1 MTRNL
6 FLNERITNL
15 SKMKK
20 VKFLMLVLAVGL
32 ATTSWAQTTV
42 TGVVLD
48 DLEVPLPGASILEKG
63 TTNGVVSDFDGNF
76 TIAVNDGNATLIISY
91 IGYKAKEILVN
102 DKETLRV
109 QLEQDAAQLDEVV
122 LVGYGGVKSKDVTGA
137 VKVIGAE
144 DFNKGVN
151 NAPGQLLQGKIAGVN
166 VTTGS
171 GEPGSAI
178 DINIRG
184 VNSIGS
190 SSNPLFVVDG
200 VPLDGGSSTGA
211 GLSGV
216 GGTSRPKNPLNFL
229 NPQDIESITVLKD
242 ASATAIYGTR
252 GSNGVVLIKT
262 KEGKVGKTKVTFSS
276 SRGFATVARDVDLL
290 SASEYREQ
298 TARLA
303 SIVERDPA
311 SYINAANADTDWQ
324 DEVYQTAQVSN
335 YNVGFSGGAGTTTY
349 NVSLGYQ
356 DQEGVVET
364 TGHESITGRLNIG
377 TSLLDD
383 RLKFRANITVADL
396 TDESQALGSVITGAL
411 RANPTAPVYA
421 GGEVTTRAGATD
433 NPKSFF
439 DLYRDRAE
447 SKRVL
452 ANFTTTYTIV
462 DGLDY
467 KLNLGYENSDTDRF
481 FRLFSNSIDGGDQGQ
496 DQVTQDSREDS
507 NVLIENFLTYT
518 KSYDSWN
525 FDVLAGHSYQT
536 FNNTSLRIQRFD
548 FSTREIDP
556 IFNLGVASQEGTT
569 IASGNTERKLQSFF
583 GRFNASFSDKYLVT
597 ASLRADG
604 SSVFGENNKY
614 GYFPAVGL
622 GWRIDQEEFLV
633 NSEVFSNLKLRLG
646 WGQTGNQAV
655 PVRVT
660 QAAFA
665 TSFDN
670 SFTFDGT
677 TVVNGVTT
685 TRTPNPD
692 LKWEVTEQYNVGMD
706 WAILNGKV
714 SGTFDYFKKN
724 TTDLFLEVSAPVPS
738 LASTIFIN
746 SEAEIINKGFEFA
759 INVNAVR
766 TEDFSLDFSGN
777 ISFLDNSINGLTT
790 DLFVGGISG
799 PGASGEF
806 SSIFTN
812 GESAGSFFLPRFQ
825 GFDGGG
831 AEIISDPEIVG
842 DALPNTIYGFNIN
855 ATYKSFDLALGFNGV
870 GGVDIFNNTAR
881 AYSSAASLGQNG
893 NNIFKEYLDV
903 NESPLIAPV
912 SSSRF
917 IEDGSFL
924 RLNNASLGWNIENNG
939 FLDTLR
945 LYVTGQNI
953 FVITDYTGYDPEI
966 NTGGGNVY
974 GVDFGG
980 YPRPQT
986 FILGVDLSF

>member
-1 MTRNL
+1 
-6 FLNERITNL
+6 
-15 SKMKK
+15 MKK
-20 VKFLMLVLAVGL
+20 LNFLMLALLFGFSSASL
-32 ATTSWAQTTV
+32 AQTTEV
-42 TGVVLD
+42 SGVVTD
-48 DLEVPLPGASILEKG
+48 DQNVPLAGASVLEKG
-63 TTNGVVSDFDGNF
+63 TTNGVVTDFDGNF
-76 TIAVNDGNATLIISY
+76 AISVDGSDVTLVISY
-91 IGYKAKEILVN
+91 IGFKTKEVLVSGN
-102 DKETLRV
+102 DTLSV
-109 QLEQDAAQLDEVV
+109 QLETDLAQLDEVV
-122 LVGYGGVKSKDVTGA
+122 LVGYGGVKSKDLTGA
-137 VKVIGAE
+137 VKVIGAK

-151 NAPGQLLQGKIAGVN
+151 NSPGQLLQGKIAGVN

-200 VPLDGGSSTGA
+200 VPLDGGSSTSD

-216 GGTSRPKNPLNFL
+216 GGTSRPKSPLNFL

-252 GSNGVVLIKT
+252 GANGVVLIKT

-276 SRGFATVARDVDLL
+276 SRGFATVARDVDVL

-303 SIVERDPA
+303 PIVGRDPA
-311 SYINAANADTDWQ
+311 SYIDAANADTDWQ

-335 YNVGFSGGAGTTTY
+335 YNLGFSGGAGSTTY
-349 NVSLGYQ
+349 NVSLGYL
-356 DQEGVVET
+356 DQEGVVAT
-364 TGHESITGRLNIG
+364 TGHESVTGRLNIG

-411 RANPTAPVYA
+411 RANPTAPVFA
-421 GGEVTTRAGATD
+421 GGEVSTRAGATD
-433 NPKSFF
+433 NPVSFF

-467 KLNLGYENSDTDRF
+467 KLNFGYENSDTDRF
-481 FRLFSNSIDGGDQGQ
+481 FRVFNNAIDGGDQGQ

-507 NVLIENFLTYT
+507 NILIENFLTYT
-518 KSYDSWN
+518 KSYDKWN

-536 FNNTSLRIQRFD
+536 FNNTSLRIQQFD

-556 IFNLGVASQEGTT
+556 IFNLGVAQGLPIVS
-569 IASGNTERKLQSFF
+569 SSNTERKLQSFF
-583 GRFNASFSDKYLVT
+583 GRVNANFLDKYLIT

-604 SSVFGENNKY
+604 SSVFGDNNKY

-622 GWRIDQEEFLV
+622 GWRIDQEEFLA

-646 WGQTGNQAV
+646 WGRTGNQAV

-660 QAAFA
+660 QASFD

-677 TVVNGVTT
+677 TVINGVTT

-692 LKWEVTEQYNVGMD
+692 LKWEVTEQYNVGID

-714 SGTFDYFKKN
+714 SGTFDYFYKN
-724 TTDLFLEVSAPVPS
+724 TTDLFLEVSAPVPA

-759 INVNAVR
+759 LNVNAVR

-790 DLFVGGISG
+790 DLFVGNISG

-825 GFDGGG
+825 GFDGDG

-842 DALPNTIYGFNIN
+842 DALPNTIYGLNIN

-893 NNIFKEYLDV
+893 NNIFREYLDV
-903 NESPLIAPV
+903 NESPLFAPV

-917 IEDGSFL
+917 IEDGSFF
-924 RLNNASLGWNIENNG
+924 RLNNATLGWNIENNG

-945 LYVTGQNI
+945 VYVTGQNI
-953 FVITDYTGYDPEI
+953 FVLTDYSGYDPEI
-966 NTGGGNVY
+966 NTGGRNVY

-986 FILGVDLSF
+986 FILGLDLSF

>member
-1 MTRNL
+1 
-6 FLNERITNL
+6 
-15 SKMKK
+15 MKK
-20 VKFLMLVLAVGL
+20 IKLLMTIMVLGVSFV
-32 ATTSWAQTTV
+32 SWAQTQI

-48 DLEVPLPGASILEKG
+48 EANVPLPGASVLEKG

-76 TIAVNDGNATLIISY
+76 SISVSEDGATLVVSY
-91 IGYKAKEILVN
+91 IGYETQEIAL
-102 DKETLRV
+102 DGSSIYSI
-109 QLEQDAAQLDEVV
+109 QLATSSTSLDEVV

-252 GSNGVVLIKT
+252 GANGVVLIKT

-303 SIVERDPA
+303 PIVGRDPA
-311 SYINAANADTDWQ
+311 SYIDEANADTDWQ
-324 DEVYQTAQVSN
+324 DEIYRTAQVGN
-335 YNVGFSGGAGTTTY
+335 YNLGFSGGAGSTTY
-349 NVSLGYQ
+349 NVSLSYL

-364 TGHESITGRLNIG
+364 TGHESVTGRINIG
-377 TSLLDD
+377 TSVLDD
-383 RLKFRANITVADL
+383 RLRFRANITVADL

-411 RANPTAPVYA
+411 RANPTSAVYGA
-421 GGEVTTRAGATD
+421 DGNVTTRAGATD
-433 NPKSFF
+433 NPVSFF

-452 ANFTTTYTIV
+452 ANFTTTYTII

-467 KLNLGYENSDTDRF
+467 KLNLGFENSDTDRF
-481 FRLFSNSIDGGDQGQ
+481 FRLFNNSVDGGDQGQ
-496 DQVTQDSREDS
+496 DQVTQDSREDT

-518 KSYDSWN
+518 KSYDKWN

-536 FNNTSLRIQRFD
+536 FNNTGLRIQRFD

-556 IFNLGVASQEGTT
+556 IFNLGVASQEGTV
-569 IASGNTERKLQSFF
+569 ISSSDTERKLQSFF
-583 GRFNASFSDKYLVT
+583 GRFNASFLDRYLVT

-604 SSVFGENNKY
+604 SSVFGENNRY
-614 GYFPAVGL
+614 GYFPALAL
-622 GWRIDQEEFLV
+622 GWRIDQEDFLV
-633 NSEVFSNLKLRLG
+633 DSEVFSNLKLRLG

-660 QAAFA
+660 QASFD
-665 TSFDN
+665 TSFND

-692 LKWEVTEQYNVGMD
+692 LKWEVTEQYNIGLD

-714 SGTFDYFKKN
+714 SGTMDYFHKN
-724 TTDLFLEVSAPVPS
+724 TTDLFLEVSAPVPA
-738 LASTIFIN
+738 LASTIFVN

-759 INVNAVR
+759 LNVNAVR

-777 ISFLDNSINGLTT
+777 ISFLDNSIEGLAT
-790 DLFVGGISG
+790 DIFVGGISG

-825 GFDGGG
+825 GYDADGV
-831 AEIISDPEIVG
+831 EIVSDPEIVG
-842 DALPNTIYGFNIN
+842 DALPNTIYGLNIN
-855 ATYKSFDLALGFNGV
+855 AAYKSFDLSLGFNGV

-893 NNIFKEYLDV
+893 NNIFTEYLDV
-903 NESPLIAPV
+903 EESPLVAPI

-917 IEDGSFL
+917 IEDGSFF
-924 RLNNASLGWNIENNG
+924 RLNNATLGWNIEENG

-953 FVITDYTGYDPEI
+953 FVITDYSGYDPEI

-986 FILGVDLSF
+986 FMFGVDLSF

>member
-1 MTRNL
+1 
-6 FLNERITNL
+6 
-15 SKMKK
+15 MKK
-20 VKFLMLVLAVGL
+20 FKRTMLVLFMGIA
-32 ATTSWAQTTV
+32 AISWAQTDV

-48 DLEVPLPGASILEKG
+48 DQNVPLPGANVVEKG
-63 TTNGVVSDFDGNF
+63 TTNGVVTDFDGNF
-76 TIAVNDGNATLIISY
+76 SITVEDDNAVLVVSY
-91 IGYKAKEILVN
+91 IGYETKEIVL
-102 DKETLRV
+102 DESLTYSV
-109 QLEQDAAQLDEVV
+109 QLTSSSTNLEEVV

-200 VPLDGGSSTGA
+200 VPLDGGSSTSA

-229 NPQDIESITVLKD
+229 NPQDIESITILKD

-252 GSNGVVLIKT
+252 ASNGVVLIKT

-303 SIVERDPA
+303 PIVERDPA
-311 SYINAANADTDWQ
+311 SYINPANADTDWQ
-324 DEVYQTAQVSN
+324 DEVYQTAQIGN
-335 YNVGFSGGAGTTTY
+335 YNVGFSGGAGSTTY
-349 NVSLGYQ
+349 NVSLGYL

-383 RLKFRANITVADL
+383 RLKFRANLTVADL

-411 RANPTAPVYA
+411 RANPTAPVFA

-433 NPKSFF
+433 NPVSFF

-462 DGLDY
+462 DGFDY

-481 FRLFSNSIDGGDQGQ
+481 FRLFSNSLDGGDQAQ

-518 KSYDSWN
+518 KSYDTWN
-525 FDVLAGHSYQT
+525 FDFLAGHSYQT
-536 FNNTSLRIQRFD
+536 FNNTGLRIQRFN
-548 FSTREIDP
+548 FSTTEIDP

-569 IASGNTERKLQSFF
+569 IASGNSERKLQSFF
-583 GRFNASFSDKYLVT
+583 GRFNTSFSDKYMLT

-622 GWRIDQEEFLV
+622 GWRIDQEEFLA

-660 QAAFA
+660 QASFD

-692 LKWEVTEQYNVGMD
+692 LKWEVTEQYNAGLD

-714 SGTFDYFKKN
+714 SGTFDYFYKN
-724 TTDLFLEVSAPVPS
+724 TTDLFLEVSAPVPA

-759 INVNAVR
+759 LSVNAAR

-777 ISFLDNSINGLTT
+777 ISFLDNSIDGLST

-806 SSIFTN
+806 SSIYTN

-825 GFDGGG
+825 GFDGDGI
-831 AEIISDPEIVG
+831 EIISDPEIVG
-842 DALPNTIYGFNIN
+842 DALPNTIYGLNIN
-855 ATYKSFDLALGFNGV
+855 TTYKSFDLALGFNGV

-903 NESPLIAPV
+903 DESPLVAPV
-912 SSSRF
+912 STSRF

-924 RLNNASLGWNIENNG
+924 RLNNATLGWNIEENG

-945 LYVTGQNI
+945 VYITGQNI
-953 FVITDYTGYDPEI
+953 FVITDYSGYDPEI

-986 FILGVDLSF
+986 FIFGLDLSF

>member
-1 MTRNL
+1 MKLKLLMIL
-6 FLNERITNL
+6 FFGA
-15 SKMKK
+15 SS
-20 VKFLMLVLAVGL
+20 LAL
-32 ATTSWAQTTV
+32 AQTDV
-42 TGVVLD
+42 SGVVVD
-48 DLEVPLPGASILEKG
+48 DANVPLPGANVLEKG
-63 TTNGVVSDFDGNF
+63 TSNGVQTDFDGNF
-76 TIAVNDGNATLIISY
+76 SISVANNNAILVISY
-91 IGYKAKEILVN
+91 IGYKAQEISVN
-102 DKETLRV
+102 GNNNPRV
-109 QLEQDAAQLDEVV
+109 QLVPDLNELDEVV
-122 LVGYGGVKSKDVTGA
+122 LVGYGGIKSKDVTGA

-151 NAPGQLLQGKIAGVN
+151 TAPGQLLQGKIAGVN

-200 VPLDGGSSTGA
+200 VPLDGGSSTA
-211 GLSGV
+211 VGLPGV

-252 GSNGVVLIKT
+252 GANGVILIET
-262 KEGKVGKTKVTFSS
+262 KQGKVGKTKVTFSS
-276 SRGFATVARDVDLL
+276 TRGFATVARDVDLL
-290 SASEYREQ
+290 NASEYREQ

-303 SIVERDPA
+303 SQIDGREAD
-311 SYINAANADTDWQ
+311 SYIDAANANTDWQ
-324 DEVYQTAQVSN
+324 DEIYRTAQVSN
-335 YNVGFSGGAGTTTY
+335 YNLGFSGGAGNTNY
-349 NVSLGYQ
+349 NVSLGYL

-364 TGHESITGRLNIG
+364 TGHESVTGRVNVG

-383 RLKFRANITVADL
+383 RLKFRANLTVANL

-411 RANPTAPVYA
+411 RANPTAAVYN
-421 GGEVTTRAGATD
+421 GNGEVSPRAGATD
-433 NPKSFF
+433 NPVSFF

-452 ANFTTTYTIV
+452 ANFTTTYTIL

-481 FRLFSNSIDGGDQGQ
+481 FRVFSNSIDGGDQGQ
-496 DQVTQDSREDS
+496 DQVTQDSRQDS

-518 KSYDSWN
+518 KTYDTWN

-536 FNNTSLRIQRFD
+536 FNNTGLRIQRYD

-569 IASGNTERKLQSFF
+569 ISSGNIDRKLQSFF
-583 GRFNASFSDKYLVT
+583 GRFNASFLDKYLVT
-597 ASLRADG
+597 ASFRADG
-604 SSVFGENNKY
+604 SSVFGDNNKY

-622 GWRIDQEEFLV
+622 GWRIDQEEFLAD
-633 NSEVFSNLKLRLG
+633 SELFSNLKLRLG

-660 QAAFA
+660 QASFA
-665 TSFDN
+665 TSFND
-670 SFTFDGT
+670 SYTFNGT
-677 TVVNGVTT
+677 TVVNGVST

-692 LKWEVTEQYNVGMD
+692 LKWEVTEQYNAGLD

-714 SGTFDYFKKN
+714 SGTFDYFYKN
-724 TTDLFLEVSAPVPS
+724 TTDLFLEVSAPVPA
-738 LASTIFIN
+738 LASTIYIN
-746 SEAEIINKGFEFA
+746 SDAEIINKGFEFA
-759 INVNAVR
+759 LNVNAAR

-777 ISFLDNSINGLTT
+777 ISFIDNSINGLAT
-790 DLFVGGISG
+790 DLFVGTIFG

-812 GESAGSFFLPRFQ
+812 GQSAGSFFLPRFE
-825 GFDGGG
+825 GFDGAGQ
-831 AEIISDPEIVG
+831 EIVTDPQIVG

-855 ATYKSFDLALGFNGV
+855 AAYKNFDLGLGFNGV
-870 GGVDIFNNTAR
+870 SGVDIFNNTAR

-912 SSSRF
+912 SSSRY

-924 RLNNASLGWNIENNG
+924 RLNNATLGWNIENNG
-939 FLDTLR
+939 FLDLLR
-945 LYVTGQNI
+945 VYVTGQNI
-953 FVITDYTGYDPEI
+953 FVITDYSGYDPEI

>member
-1 MTRNL
+1 
-6 FLNERITNL
+6 
-15 SKMKK
+15 MKK
-20 VKFLMLVLAVGL
+20 LKILMTLLALGV
-32 ATTSWAQTTV
+32 ASVSFAQTQIN
-42 TGVVLD
+42 GVVLD
-48 DLEVPLPGASILEKG
+48 ETDAPLPGASVLEKG

-76 TIAVNDGNATLIISY
+76 TITVNDDASTLVISY
-91 IGYKAKEILVN
+91 IGYETKEIVL
-102 DKETLRV
+102 DGSSTYSV
-109 QLEQDAAQLDEVV
+109 QLITSSTNLDEVV
-122 LVGYGGVKSKDVTGA
+122 LVGYGGIKSKDVTGA
-137 VKVIGAE
+137 VKVVGAE

-252 GSNGVVLIKT
+252 GANGVILIKT

-276 SRGFATVARDVDLL
+276 SRGFATVARDVDVL
-290 SASEYREQ
+290 SAAEYREQ

-311 SYINAANADTDWQ
+311 SYIDGANTNTDWQ
-324 DEVYQTAQVSN
+324 DEIYRTAQVGN
-335 YNVGFSGGAGTTTY
+335 YNLGFSGGAGTTTY
-349 NVSLGYQ
+349 NVSLGYL

-411 RANPTAPVYA
+411 RANPTSPVFA

-433 NPKSFF
+433 NPVSFF

-462 DGLDY
+462 KGLDY
-467 KLNLGYENSDTDRF
+467 KLNFGYENSDTDRF
-481 FRLFSNSIDGGDQGQ
+481 FRLFNNSVDGGDQGQ
-496 DQVTQDSREDS
+496 DQVTQDSREDT

-518 KSYDSWN
+518 KSYDKWN

-536 FNNTSLRIQRFD
+536 FNNTGLRIQQFD

-556 IFNLGVASQEGTT
+556 IFNLGVAQGTPIIST
-569 IASGNTERKLQSFF
+569 SNTERKLQSFF

-604 SSVFGENNKY
+604 SSVFGDNNKY

-622 GWRIDQEEFLV
+622 GWRIDQEQFLA

-660 QAAFA
+660 QASFE

-692 LKWEVTEQYNVGMD
+692 LKWEVTEQYNVGLD

-714 SGTFDYFKKN
+714 SGTFDYFHKN
-724 TTDLFLEVSAPVPS
+724 TTDLFLEVSAPVPA

-746 SEAEIINKGFEFA
+746 SDAEIINKGFEFA
-759 INVNAVR
+759 LNVNAAR

-825 GFDGGG
+825 GYDGDGV
-831 AEIISDPEIVG
+831 EIISDPEIVG
-842 DALPNTIYGFNIN
+842 DALPNTIFGLNIN
-855 ATYKSFDLALGFNGV
+855 TRYKSFDLALGFNGV
-870 GGVDIFNNTAR
+870 SGVDIFNNTAR

-893 NNIFKEYLDV
+893 NNIFREYLDV
-903 NESPLIAPV
+903 NESPLVAPV

-917 IEDGSFL
+917 IEDGSFF
-924 RLNNASLGWNIENNG
+924 RLNNATLGWNVENNG

-945 LYVTGQNI
+945 VYVTGQNI
-953 FVITDYTGYDPEI
+953 FVITDYSGYDPEI

-986 FILGVDLSF
+986 FILGLDLSF

>member
-1 MTRNL
+1 MVL
-6 FLNERITNL
+6 LALGL
-15 SKMKK
+15 ST
-20 VKFLMLVLAVGL
+20 G
-32 ATTSWAQTTV
+32 SWAQKQV

-48 DLEVPLPGASILEKG
+48 EDNVPLPGASVLEKG
-63 TTNGVVSDFDGNF
+63 TNNGVVSDFDGNF
-76 TIAVNDGNATLIISY
+76 AISVSEDNATLVVSY
-91 IGYKAKEILVN
+91 IGY
-102 DKETLRV
+102 ETQEVSLNGSSNYSIQLRTSSTN
-109 QLEQDAAQLDEVV
+109 LEEVV
-122 LVGYGGVKSKDVTGA
+122 LVGYGGKKSKDVTGA

-144 DFNKGVN
+144 EFNKGVN
-151 NAPGQLLQGKIAGVN
+151 TAPGQLLQGKIAGVN

-200 VPLDGGSSTGA
+200 VPLDGGSSTSA

-252 GSNGVVLIKT
+252 GANGVVLIKT

-276 SRGFATVARDVDLL
+276 SRGFATVAREVDLL
-290 SASEYREQ
+290 SANEYREQ

-303 SIVERDPA
+303 PIVERDAA
-311 SYINAANADTDWQ
+311 SYIDGANTTTDWQ

-335 YNVGFSGGAGTTTY
+335 YNLGFSGGAGTTTY
-349 NVSLGYQ
+349 NVSLGYL

-383 RLKFRANITVADL
+383 RLKFRANLTVADL

-411 RANPTAPVYA
+411 RANPTSPVYA

-452 ANFTTTYTIV
+452 ANFSTTYTIV

-481 FRLFSNSIDGGDQGQ
+481 FRLFSNAIDGGDQGQ

-518 KSYDSWN
+518 KSNDTWN

-536 FNNTSLRIQRFD
+536 FNNTALRIQRFD

-569 IASGNTERKLQSFF
+569 ISSANTERKLQSFF
-583 GRFNASFSDKYLVT
+583 GRFNASILDKYLLT

-604 SSVFGENNKY
+604 SSVFGENNRY
-614 GYFPAVGL
+614 GYFPAVAL
-622 GWRIDQEEFLV
+622 GWRIDQEGFLE

-660 QAAFA
+660 QASFE

-692 LKWEVTEQYNVGMD
+692 LKWEVTEQFNAGLD
-706 WAILNGKV
+706 WAVLNGRV
-714 SGTFDYFKKN
+714 SGTFDYFYKN
-724 TTDLFLEVSAPVPS
+724 TTDLFLEVSAPVPA

-759 INVNAVR
+759 LNVNAAR

-777 ISFLDNSINGLTT
+777 ISFIDNTINGLTT
-790 DLFVGGISG
+790 DLFVGNISG

-825 GFDGGG
+825 GFDGEG

-842 DALPNTIYGFNIN
+842 DALPNTIYGLNIN
-855 ATYKSFDLALGFNGV
+855 ATYKSFDLGLNFNGV
-870 GGVDIFNNTAR
+870 SGVDIFNNTAR

-893 NNIFKEYLDV
+893 NNIFKAYLDV
-903 NESPLIAPV
+903 NESPLFAPV

-917 IEDGSFL
+917 IEDGSFF
-924 RLNNASLGWNIENNG
+924 RLNNATLGWNIEKNG

-945 LYVTGQNI
+945 VYITGQNI

-986 FILGVDLSF
+986 FTLGLDLSF

>member
-1 MTRNL
+1 
-6 FLNERITNL
+6 
-15 SKMKK
+15 MKK
-20 VKFLMLVLAVGL
+20 LKLLLALLVMGVSTA
-32 ATTSWAQTTV
+32 SWAQAQV
-42 TGVVLD
+42 TGIVVD
-48 DLEVPLPGASILEKG
+48 NANVPLPGANVVEKG
-63 TTNGVVSDFDGNF
+63 TTNGVVTDFDGNF
-76 TIAVNDGNATLIISY
+76 AISVNDSNATLVVSY
-91 IGYKAKEILVN
+91 IGFETSEIVL
-102 DKETLRV
+102 DGSSSYTV
-109 QLEQDAAQLDEVV
+109 QLTSSSTGLDEVV
-122 LVGYGGVKSKDVTGA
+122 VIGYGGVKSKDLTGS

-144 DFNKGVN
+144 DFNKGISN
-151 NAPGQLLQGKIAGVN
+151 SPGQLLQGKIAGVN

-171 GEPGSAI
+171 GEPGSAV

-200 VPLDGGSSTGA
+200 VPLDGGSSTTD

-216 GGTSRPKNPLNFL
+216 GGTSRPKSPLNFL
-229 NPQDIESITVLKD
+229 NPQDIESITILKD

-252 GSNGVVLIKT
+252 ASNGVVLIQT
-262 KEGKVGKTKVTFSS
+262 KKGKIGKPKVTFSS
-276 SRGFATVARDVDLL
+276 SRGFATVARDVDVL

-303 SIVERDPA
+303 PILGRDPA
-311 SYINAANADTDWQ
+311 SYIDAANADTDWQ
-324 DEVYQTAQVSN
+324 DEVYQTAQISN
-335 YNVGFSGGAGTTTY
+335 YNLGFSGGAGTTTY
-349 NVSLGYQ
+349 NISLGYL
-356 DQEGVVET
+356 DQEGVVQT
-364 TGHESITGRLNIG
+364 TGHESVTGRINIG

-383 RLKFRANITVADL
+383 RLKFRANLAVADL

-411 RANPTAPVYA
+411 RANPTAAVFGA
-421 GGEVTTRAGATD
+421 EGEVTTRAGATD
-433 NPKSFF
+433 NPVSFF

-447 SKRVL
+447 SKKVL
-452 ANFTTTYTIV
+452 ANFTTTYTII

-467 KLNLGYENSDTDRF
+467 KLNFGYENSDTDRF
-481 FRLFSNSIDGGDQGQ
+481 FRLFNNSVDGGDQGQ

-507 NVLIENFLTYT
+507 NILIENFLTYA
-518 KSYDSWN
+518 KSYDKWN

-536 FNNTSLRIQRFD
+536 FNNTSLRIQQFD

-556 IFNLGVASQEGTT
+556 IFNLGIAQGTPI
-569 IASGNTERKLQSFF
+569 IATSNTERKLQSFF
-583 GRFNASFSDKYLVT
+583 ARVNTNFLDRYLIT

-604 SSVFGENNKY
+604 SSVFGDNNKY

-622 GWRIDQEEFLV
+622 GWKINEEEFLAD
-633 NSEVFSNLKLRLG
+633 SEVFSNLKLRLG

-660 QAAFA
+660 QASFD

-677 TVVNGVTT
+677 TVINGVTT

-692 LKWEVTEQYNVGMD
+692 LKWEVTEQYNVGLD

-714 SGTFDYFKKN
+714 SGTFDYFNKS

-738 LASTIFIN
+738 LVGTIFIN

-759 INVNAVR
+759 LNVNAIR
-766 TEDFSLDFSGN
+766 TDDFSLDFSGN
-777 ISFLDNSINGLTT
+777 ISFLDNTIEGLTT
-790 DLFVGGISG
+790 DLFVGNING
-799 PGASGEF
+799 PGASGEN

-825 GFDGGG
+825 GFDSDGV
-831 AEIISDPEIVG
+831 EIISDPEIVG
-842 DALPNTIYGFNIN
+842 DALPDTVYGFNIN
-855 ATYKSFDLALGFNGV
+855 ASYKSFDLALGFNGV
-870 GGVDIFNNTAR
+870 GGIDIFNNTAR

-893 NNIFKEYLDV
+893 NNIFREYLDV
-903 NESPLIAPV
+903 NESPLVAPV
-912 SSSRF
+912 SSSRYV
-917 IEDGSFL
+917 EDGSFF
-924 RLNNASLGWNIENNG
+924 RLNNATLGWNIENNG

-945 LYVTGQNI
+945 VYVTGQNI

-966 NTGGGNVY
+966 NTGGENVY

-986 FILGVDLSF
+986 FMFGLDLSF

>member
-1 MTRNL
+1 
-6 FLNERITNL
+6 
-15 SKMKK
+15 MKLK
-20 VKFLMLVLAVGL
+20 LLLLLACTVSFASL
-32 ATTSWAQTTV
+32 AQTQI
-42 TGVVLD
+42 TGSVLD
-48 DLEVPLPGASILEKG
+48 ESNAPLPGANVQEKG
-63 TTNGVVSDFDGNF
+63 TTNGVVTDFDGNF
-76 TIAVNDGNATLIISY
+76 NIAVSDGNATLIISY
-91 IGYKAKEILVN
+91 VGFETKEL
-102 DKETLRV
+102 TLDGSSSYTV
-109 QLEQDAAQLDEVV
+109 QLLPSSTGLDEVV

-200 VPLDGGSSTGA
+200 VPLDGGSSTDE
-211 GLSGV
+211 GLTGV
-216 GGTSRPKNPLNFL
+216 GGVSRPKNPLNFL

-252 GSNGVVLIKT
+252 GANGVVLIKT
-262 KEGKVGKTKVTFSS
+262 KEGKAGKTKVTFSTS
-276 SRGFATVARDVDLL
+276 AGFATVARDVDLL

-303 SIVERDPA
+303 SIVGREPA
-311 SYINAANADTDWQ
+311 SYIDSENTDTDWQ
-324 DEVYQTAQVSN
+324 DEIYRTAHVQN
-335 YNVGFSGGAGTTTY
+335 YNLGLSGGAGSTTY
-349 NVSLGYQ
+349 NVSLGYL
-356 DQEGVVET
+356 DQEGVVKT
-364 TGHESITGRLNIG
+364 TGHESVTGRINVG
-377 TSLLDD
+377 TSVLDD
-383 RLKFRANITVADL
+383 RLKFRVNLTVADL

-411 RANPTAPVYA
+411 RANPTSPVF
-421 GGEVTTRAGATD
+421 GGDGEVTTRAGATD
-433 NPKSFF
+433 NPVSFF

-447 SKRVL
+447 TKRVL

-467 KLNLGYENSDTDRF
+467 KLNLGYENSDVDRF
-481 FRLFSNSIDGGDQGQ
+481 FRLFNNSLDGGEQGQ
-496 DQVTQDSREDS
+496 DQVTQDSREDT
-507 NVLIENFLTYT
+507 NFLIENFLTFT
-518 KSYDSWN
+518 KSYDNWN
-525 FDVLAGHSYQT
+525 FDVLLGHSYQT
-536 FNNTSLRIQRFD
+536 FNNTGLRIQRFD

-556 IFNLGVASQEGTT
+556 IFNLGVASPENTT
-569 IASGNTERKLQSFF
+569 IASSDTERKLQSFF
-583 GRFNASFSDKYLVT
+583 GRVNFGFLDKYLLT
-597 ASLRADG
+597 ATLRADG
-604 SSVFGENNKY
+604 SSVFGENNRY
-614 GYFPAVGL
+614 GYFPAVAL
-622 GWRIDQEEFLV
+622 GWRIDQEEFLA
-633 NSEVFSNLKLRLG
+633 NSEVFSNLKLRAG

-660 QAAFA
+660 QASFA

-670 SFTFDGT
+670 SFTFNGT

-692 LKWEVTEQYNVGMD
+692 LKWEVTEQYNVGLD
-706 WAILNGKV
+706 WGILNGKV
-714 SGTFDYFKKN
+714 SGTFDYFYKN
-724 TTDLFLEVSAPVPS
+724 TTDLFLEVSAPVPA
-738 LASTIFIN
+738 LASTIFVN
-746 SEAEIINKGFEFA
+746 SDAEIINEGFEFA
-759 INVNAVR
+759 LNVNAVR

-777 ISFLDNSINGLTT
+777 ISFLDNEIQGLST
-790 DLFVGGISG
+790 DIFVGSIFG

-825 GFDGGG
+825 GFDGDGV
-831 AEIISDPEIVG
+831 EIVSDPEIVG
-842 DALPNTIYGFNIN
+842 DALPNTIYGLNIN
-855 ATYKSFDLALGFNGV
+855 ASYKNFDLSLGFNGV

-893 NNIFKEYLDV
+893 NNIFREYLDV
-903 NESPLIAPV
+903 NESPLVAPV

-917 IEDGSFL
+917 IEDGSFF
-924 RLNNASLGWNIENNG
+924 RLNNATLGWNIEDNG

-966 NTGGGNVY
+966 NTGGNNVY

-986 FILGVDLSF
+986 FIFGVDLSF